1 MKEHWVFPNL
11 IPWNPV
17 RIVMKWYKR
26 IIYQPKTAYL
36 VETVTSIEQHT
47 ISLIGSKF
55 QHMYLLKNRQNSQV
69 HNFKMTEG
77 SEQHEHS
84 DKVHIEVATMVII
97 LVLLV
102 LFCTICVCVS
112 NRDTTRRSNDIGGT
126 WSLRPNKC
134 LGKDIPGR
142 NVSEEIVK
150 QKAQYVILYMNKDEY
165 VQLQLK

>member
-17 RIVMKWYKR
+17 RIVMKWYER
-26 IIYQPKTAYL
+26 MIYQPKTVYL

-77 SEQHEHS
+77 SEQHEHP
-84 DKVHIEVATMVII
+84 DKVHIEVETMVLL

-112 NRDTTRRSNDIGGT
+112 NRDTTRRSNIIGRT
-126 WSLRPNKC
+126 WSLRPKKC
-134 LGKDIPGR
+134 KDVIPGSKVR
-142 NVSEEIVK
+142 EEIVK
-150 QKAQYVILYMNKDEY
+150 QKVILYMDDKKDKY